1 MKIYQFFAKD
11 IIRRRRRVLYS
22 SIGVIIGISIF
33 IAVLTVSLA
42 GEEKI
47 NAELEKYGPN
57 LLVMPAISNL
67 DMSMGS
73 LEIGRLSIGEN
84 YIDGG
89 KIPRIREITDAA
101 IREAIGIEEEGDIAT
116 IAPKLYETVTVNGA
130 TVMVVGIDPVEERYL
145 KDWWIISDGKYI
157 EDDHSAIVGY
167 ETASL
172 LQLEVGDPIEI
183 KGTEFLV
190 TGILDETGSADDYQI
205 FIPLNTAQTTFGKE
219 DLVST
224 IEIRALC
231 NACPVEMIADKLNPE
246 IAGIRAVAVKQI
258 ANAEMGMVKKV
269 HDLMMAFAGVTLLIG
284 SFMVVNTMMA
294 SIHERTKDIGIMKAV
309 GASRRQIMR
318 IFVYEALVI
327 GIIGGIAGYIL
338 GSLAAYITGPLLFD
352 GVTISYAPEYFVPT
366 LSLSLAVSTISAIYP
381 ASRASKIK
389 IADSFREL

>member
-73 LEIGRLSIGEN
+73 LEIGSLSIGEN
-84 YIDGG
+84 YIDEG

-116 IAPKLYETVTVNGA
+116 IAPKL
-130 TVMVVGIDPVEERYL
+130 
-145 KDWWIISDGKYI
+145 
-157 EDDHSAIVGY
+157 Y

-205 FIPLNTAQTTFGKE
+205 FIPLNTAQATFGKE
-219 DLVST
+219 GLVST

-246 IAGIRAVAVKQI
+246 IVGIRAVAVKQI

-294 SIHERTKDIGIMKAV
+294 SIHERRKDIGIMKAV

-318 IFVYEALVI
+318 IFFYEALVI

-366 LSLSLAVSTISAIYP
+366 LALSLAVSTISAIYP

-389 IADSFREL
+389 IGDSFREL